1 LRSLEHN
8 EGTNMMRT
16 HAAAWLLVV
25 TCATSGSAQTPT
37 NAAERLDAPGVYK
50 RAHAAVVTI
59 TTPTGSGSGVLVDPS
74 GVIATNLHVV
84 RGDSSAT
91 VTLANHDAYDDVEV
105 VAVDAR
111 KDLVLLKV
119 KAFKAASI
127 ILGDSDDLAVGN
139 AVYAIGTPRGL
150 ALTMTEGIVS
160 SLRDS
165 GDGYGVI
172 QTSAA
177 ISPGSSGGGLF
188 NDRGEL
194 VGITSFRINGGE
206 SLNFAVPVNYVRG
219 MLGTTARF
227 TLTELAAQY
236 PATEEAATED
246 GATLTEGAPRLAK
259 VYTNSD
265 QNFLV
270 VKQDGGTVTSTG
282 LFLDGDIYGHSS
294 LVWDDAKK
302 GFIGT
307 GSLKTPCGKL
317 IPRTTTALIVEEI
330 YVLDER
336 RIRNRRT
343 RPVKV
348 NCSTGVVES
357 YTWDEILWYVP

>member
-1 LRSLEHN
+1 
-8 EGTNMMRT
+8 MMRT
-16 HAAAWLLVV
+16 LVVAWLLVV
-25 TCATSGSAQTPT
+25 TCATCGSAQTPT
-37 NAAERLDAPGVYK
+37 SAAERLDAPGVYK
-50 RAHAAVVTI
+50 KAHAAVVTI
-59 TTPTGSGSGVLVDPS
+59 TTPSGSGSGVLVDAS

-111 KDLVLLKV
+111 RDLVLLKV

-139 AVYAIGTPRGL
+139 AVYAIGTPQGL
-150 ALTMTEGIVS
+150 ELTMTEGIVS

-194 VGITSFRINGGE
+194 VGITSYRINGE
-206 SLNFAVPVNYVRG
+206 SLNFAVPVNYLRG
-219 MLGTTARF
+219 MLGTTAKF

-236 PATEEAATED
+236 PAAGEATTGD
-246 GATLTEGAPRLAK
+246 GATMTEGTPRLAK
-259 VYTNSD
+259 IYTNSD
-265 QNFLV
+265 KNFLV
-270 VKQDGGTVTSTG
+270 VKQDGGTVTSTR
-282 LFLDGDIYGHSS
+282 LFFDGDVFGHSS
-294 LVWDDAKK
+294 LIWDGAKK

-336 RIRNRRT
+336 LIRNRRT

-357 YTWDEILWYVP
+357 YTWEENLWYVP

>member
-1 LRSLEHN
+1 
-8 EGTNMMRT
+8 MMRT
-16 HAAAWLLVV
+16 HVAAWLLVV
-25 TCATSGSAQTPT
+25 TSATCVSAQTP
-37 NAAERLDAPGVYK
+37 AAERLDAVGVFK
-50 RAHAAVVTI
+50 KAHAAVVTI
-59 TTPTGSGSGVLVDPS
+59 TTPTGLGSGVLVDPS

-139 AVYAIGTPRGL
+139 AVYAIGTPQGL
-150 ALTMTEGIVS
+150 ELTMTEGIVS

-165 GDGYGVI
+165 GEGYGVI

-194 VGITSFRINGGE
+194 VGITSFRIKGGE
-206 SLNFAVPVNYVRG
+206 SLNFAVPVNYLRG
-219 MLGTTARF
+219 MLGTTAKF

-236 PATEEAATED
+236 PATAEAPTGDGENVTEET
-246 GATLTEGAPRLAK
+246 PRLAK

-265 QNFLV
+265 KNFLV
-270 VKQDGGTVTSTG
+270 VKQDGGNLTSTRV
-282 LFLDGDIYGHSS
+282 FFDGDVYGHSS
-294 LVWDDAKK
+294 LVWDGAKK

-330 YVLDER
+330 YVLDDR
-336 RIRNRRT
+336 LIRDRRT
-343 RPVKV
+343 RPLKV

-357 YTWDEILWYVP
+357 YTWEEHLWYVP